1 MFFLKTFIPVIVAI
15 FLILFDYKFS
25 YLDNL
30 RQSVAT
36 LISPV
41 YVVVS
46 LPTKLYTWIDEQGTS
61 KDQLLSDNQ
70 NLTTEL
76 LKLKV
81 KLQQID
87 GLTLENK
94 KLRALLDS
102 SYTLPQTNFT
112 IARIE
117 QVTRSRLKKQITI
130 NKGSNDL
137 LKVGQ
142 VTLGASGIVGQIT
155 ETTPNNATILMISD
169 PTQHVPV
176 KNSRNGIQGISQ
188 GVAENQ
194 YHMQV
199 KFIEPDLDIK
209 MGDIFLSSSLGGKFP
224 DGYPV
229 GKVTHVEQHKNE
241 SFLHIILEPIQQTQN
256 LELVIILNKQ

>member
-1 MFFLKTFIPVIVAI
+1 
-15 FLILFDYKFS
+15 
-25 YLDNL
+25 
-30 RQSVAT
+30 
-36 LISPV
+36 
-41 YVVVS
+41 
-46 LPTKLYTWIDEQGTS
+46 
-61 KDQLLSDNQ
+61 
-70 NLTTEL
+70 
-76 LKLKV
+76 
-81 KLQQID
+81 
-87 GLTLENK
+87 
-94 KLRALLDS
+94 
-102 SYTLPQTNFT
+102 
-112 IARIE
+112 
-117 QVTRSRLKKQITI
+117 
-130 NKGSNDL
+130 
-137 LKVGQ
+137 
-142 VTLGASGIVGQIT
+142 
-155 ETTPNNATILMISD
+155 MISD

-209 MGDIFLSSSLGGKFP
+209 MGDIFLSSSLGGKLP

>member
-1 MFFLKTFIPVIVAI
+1 M
-15 FLILFDYKFS
+15 
-25 YLDNL
+25 
-30 RQSVAT
+30 
-36 LISPV
+36 
-41 YVVVS
+41 VVS
-46 LPTKLYTWIDEQGTS
+46 LPAKLYTWIDEQGTS

-70 NLTTEL
+70 NFTTEL

-81 KLQQID
+81 KLQQLD

-102 SYTLPQTNFT
+102 SHTFPQTKFT

-117 QVTRSRLKKQITI
+117 QVSRSRLKKQITI
-130 NKGSNDL
+130 NKGGNDL
-137 LKVGQ
+137 LKIGQ
-142 VTLGASGIVGQIT
+142 AALGANGVVGQIT
-155 ETTPNNATILMISD
+155 EITPNNATILMVSD
-169 PTQHVPV
+169 PTQHIPV
-176 KNSRNGIQGISQ
+176 KNARNGIQGISQ

-199 KFIEPDLDIK
+199 KFIEPNLDIK

-229 GKVTHVEQHKNE
+229 GKVVHVEQHKNE
-241 SFLHIILEPIQQTQN
+241 SFLHVILEPIQQTRN
-256 LELVIILNKQ
+256 LEFVIILNKQ